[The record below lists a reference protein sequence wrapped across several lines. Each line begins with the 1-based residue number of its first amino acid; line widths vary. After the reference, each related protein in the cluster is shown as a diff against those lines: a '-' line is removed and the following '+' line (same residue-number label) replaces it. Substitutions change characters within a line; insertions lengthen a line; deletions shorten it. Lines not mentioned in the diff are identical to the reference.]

1 MKQKHQKDLFH
12 LIGNANLMVE
22 NVIQIKS
29 GTKVNADVGAKIQ
42 QNIIFAKKNT
52 FAIVVNVPVKFID
65 IDI

>member
-12 LIGNANLMVE
+12 LIGNASLMVE

-29 GTKVNADVGAKIQ
+29 GIKVNADVNAKIQ

-52 FAIVVNVPVKFID
+52 FAIVVNEPVKFID
-65 IDI
+65 I